1 MLSGLL
7 GRDVDSNSLRS
18 LASQLKEKII
28 SRDVPSLNKNWLTC
42 YKSPF
47 PKLRLGK
54 DFDGGYIIADL
65 PNVNYNIILVGGI
78 ACDISFEEDFIKK
91 YPNVKC
97 YAYDGTI
104 KCLPKNNDK
113 IKFINKNIGNLNTK
127 HLTNLHDI
135 IDTNDDIFIKM
146 DIEGGEIPWINS
158 LTDKQINKF
167 EQIVME
173 FHSPFSD
180 KEIDVFNKINKNHY
194 LIHFHANNCCGTRTH
209 KNVITPNFFECTYV
223 HKKYFPNP
231 PQLNTDLIPGELDM
245 RNLKERDEITLNHPP
260 FVHK

>member
-1 MLSGLL
+1 MDYENFVRKCYLDIL

-65 PNVNYNIILVGGI
+65 PNVNYNIILAGGI

-146 DIEGGEIPWINS
+146 DIEGA
-158 LTDKQINKF
+158 
-167 EQIVME
+167 E
-173 FHSPFSD
+173 FLALNGM
-180 KEIDVFNKINKNHY
+180 KEILKLNKNIKLFTEIEISHLEDAGSNY
-194 LIHFHANNCCGTRTH
+194 TQFVDLLTENNFILCLADNRNEALTKVDRS
-209 KNVITPNFFECTYV
+209 
-223 HKKYFPNP
+223 
-231 PQLNTDLIPGELDM
+231 QLEKILNDEGNSVNILCIREL
-245 RNLKERDEITLNHPP
+245 NS
-260 FVHK
+260 